1 MKKVLKIFYNFAN
14 DSRMRFLYL
23 DKLGFYNNWSDKK
36 YLIYKF
42 ECLMRYELNLENP
55 ITFNEKLQW
64 LKLYDRN
71 PEYTTMVDKFAV
83 KEYVAS
89 KIGEQYLIPTLGVWD
104 SFDNIDF
111 TNLPNQFVLKCTHDS
126 GGIVICRDKSTFD
139 RQSAKKK
146 LSDSLKTN
154 FFWCSREWPYK
165 NVKPQIIAEKYI
177 KDNKQSELKDYKL
190 MCFNGKVE
198 CSFVCEDRYKDTGLK
213 VTFYDADWNVMPFE
227 RHYPRNSV
235 LCERPKKYDLMV
247 ELAEKL
253 SENIPFV
260 RVDFYEVQ
268 GKVYFGE
275 MTFYPGAGFEE
286 FNPPEWDKKLGDWL
300 VLPDR

>member
-1 MKKVLKIFYNFAN
+1 M
-14 DSRMRFLYL
+14 
-23 DKLGFYNNWSDKK
+23 
-36 YLIYKF
+36 
-42 ECLMRYELNLENP
+42 
-55 ITFNEKLQW
+55 
-64 LKLYDRN
+64 
-71 PEYTTMVDKFAV
+71 
-83 KEYVAS
+83 
-89 KIGEQYLIPTLGVWD
+89 IPTLGVWD

-139 RQSAKKK
+139 TQSVKKK
-146 LSDSLKTN
+146 MTQCLKTN
-154 FFWCSREWPYK
+154 YFWGTREWPYK
-165 NVKPQIIAEKYI
+165 NVKPRIIAEKYI
-177 KDNKQSELKDYKL
+177 EDNKQGELKDYKL

>member
-23 DKLGFYNNWSDKK
+23 DKLGFYNNWSDEK

-165 NVKPQIIAEKYI
+165 NVKPRIIAEKYI
-177 KDNKQSELKDYKL
+177 KDNKQGELKDYKL